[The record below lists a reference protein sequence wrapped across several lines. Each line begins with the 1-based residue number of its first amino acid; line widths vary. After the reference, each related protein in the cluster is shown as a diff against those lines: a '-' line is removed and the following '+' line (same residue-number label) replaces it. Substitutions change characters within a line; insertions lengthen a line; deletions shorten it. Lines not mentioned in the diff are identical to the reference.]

1 MSLAVYCLFLERE
14 VGPGAVL
21 AGSIVQG
28 RRLAEAKGRDIYDDE
43 SDTAKKYQY
52 LGDILRWR
60 ATTSPDH
67 VLYTVINSKVRINI
81 NIIHSDNNILKLH
94 LTLFSHKKHRS

>member
-1 MSLAVYCLFLERE
+1 M
-14 VGPGAVL
+14 L

-43 SDTAKKYQY
+43 SDAAKKYQF

-67 VLYTVINSKVRINI
+67 NLYTVINAKVSHSIIN
-81 NIIHSDNNILKLH
+81 
-94 LTLFSHKKHRS
+94 